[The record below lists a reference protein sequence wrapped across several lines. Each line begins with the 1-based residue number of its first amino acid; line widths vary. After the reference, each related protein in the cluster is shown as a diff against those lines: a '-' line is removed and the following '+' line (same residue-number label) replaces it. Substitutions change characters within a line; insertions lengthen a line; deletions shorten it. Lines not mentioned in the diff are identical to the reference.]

1 MLTYAD
7 VCSTDVLTYAAYADV
22 LTYAAYH
29 DVMSACAK
37 AGDVQLA
44 LQVLDTL
51 VEAGLEA
58 STFTY
63 NILMSVHLRCRLRR
77 SIYLLY
83 SALLRLY

>member
-1 MLTYAD
+1 MQRMQHL
-7 VCSTDVLTYAAYADV
+7 
-22 LTYAAYH
+22 
-29 DVMSACAK
+29 
-37 AGDVQLA
+37 LA
-44 LQVLDTL
+44 LQVLDSL

-77 SIYLLY
+77 SLYLLY